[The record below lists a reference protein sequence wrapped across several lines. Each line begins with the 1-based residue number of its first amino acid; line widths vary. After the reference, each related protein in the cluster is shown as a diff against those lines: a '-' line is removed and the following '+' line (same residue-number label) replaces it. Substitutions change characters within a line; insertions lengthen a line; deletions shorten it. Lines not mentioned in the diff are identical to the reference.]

1 MKNTSRYFGKNNRFE
16 NAWSN
21 AEWTLPS
28 VGNLL
33 TGKYTSNHLCW
44 KILHSINP
52 DLTDLTK

>member
-1 MKNTSRYFGKNNRFE
+1 MKNTSSYFGKNNRFE

-28 VGNLL
+28 VGF
-33 TGKYTSNHLCW
+33 TYGDIQAIIYVGKSSFYKS
-44 KILHSINP
+44 